1 MSLLA
6 VIGWVAL
13 ALILWTHVGYPILAF
28 VWSKVLP
35 RRIEQADVEPFV
47 ALIIAAHNEADVIEA
62 KIENALA
69 LDYPRE
75 RLRIIVTSDASNDG
89 TDEIVERWAS
99 QGIELVRAERGGKV
113 NAQDTAVR
121 AIGDWPDVIAFSDAN
136 CAWEPDA
143 LRRLVRPFADSRVA
157 YVCGRLSLHKADGTN
172 REGAYWRFE
181 VALRGWEAKMHSV
194 TGGNGSIYAV
204 RRDNYAFVDA
214 RFGHDLSFPYLMVKH
229 GWIATYAPDAVASE
243 KPTTN
248 LGDEFRRKVRMFG
261 HCWLLVF
268 YGRMFSLL
276 RMGPVYWLEMI
287 SHRLLRYASGL
298 LHVVLLL
305 LSIVLAFGTGGIW
318 WLILLA
324 QVLVIGMALVSAKTA
339 ARFAPFA
346 LAQYYVL
353 VTLATL
359 IAFYEALFKGIEPVW
374 ERPEGT
380 R

>member
-1 MSLLA
+1 MGLLA

-13 ALILWTHVGYPILAF
+13 ALILWTHVGYPLLAF
-28 VWSKVLP
+28 LWARLLP
-35 RRIEQADVEPFV
+35 RAVEQDDMEPFV
-47 ALIIAAHNEADVIEA
+47 ALVIAAHNEADVIEA
-62 KIENALA
+62 KLENALA

-75 RLRIIVTSDASNDG
+75 RLRIVVASDASDDG
-89 TDEIVERWAS
+89 TDELVERYAS
-99 QGIELVRAERGGKV
+99 QGVELVRAERGGKV

-121 AIGDWPDVIAFSDAN
+121 AIGDWADVLAFSDAN
-136 CAWEPDA
+136 CAWEPGA
-143 LRRLVRPFADSRVA
+143 LRRLLRPFADDRVA
-157 YVCGRLSLHKADGTN
+157 YVCGRLALRKADGTN

-204 RRDNYAFVDA
+204 RRETYAFVDP

-243 KPTTN
+243 KPTTD

-268 YGRMFSLL
+268 HGRMFSLL
-276 RMGPVYWLEMI
+276 RMGPVYWFEMI

-298 LHVVLLL
+298 LHLLL
-305 LSIVLAFGTGGIW
+305 LVLSVVLAFTSGGVW
-318 WLILLA
+318 WLLLLA
-324 QVLVIGMALVSAKTA
+324 QLVVLAAAAVSSRTR
-339 ARFAPFA
+339 ARFTPFA
-346 LAQYYVL
+346 LAHYYVL
-353 VTLATL
+353 VTTATL
-359 IAFYEALFKGIEPVW
+359 IAFSHAMFRGIEPVW